1 MGGTA
6 LRGELEK
13 LQVERS
19 MLLETI
25 EDLRQTVEMAAL
37 LQPDTQVEHGLT
49 ASAALVSALQAKIT
63 ALTVENQQLAGK
75 LKKQPAM
82 QGSEELKEGSRPSS
96 TTSNSSFH
104 STQDEF
110 EATATAAASAAAAA
124 ALEAENCFVGQ
135 DDDGS
140 SREEIRLLRQTLES
154 VQVKLLETRKE
165 NRSLKA
171 QLLPDRDESVRE
183 EELME
188 SLAEL
193 QAKLTDT
200 QERYH
205 QAVEEAEE
213 LRAQVES
220 QEGPREGGVGGGGG
234 AAASRLEAE
243 VKQLKEQLVQM
254 GSEREE
260 AARRVTRLEEA
271 LMSAEGERQGVTE
284 AAERSVQMEEL
295 YKEAQEEIR
304 MLQEALRGTVP
315 VEAAAKD
322 FEEMKAE
329 LNEVISGLQRRLL
342 ELSHSYSET
351 KSQLTAVQK
360 QLLEE
365 RAAISAAA
373 AATAAAATVASS
385 TSEQQQQQQQEVLQL
400 SNQVQELRVQLAEA
414 EQQQAAAREEIAL
427 LVREADAQAQSS
439 VALEDHMRVMSSLG
453 NAIKELESQ
462 SEGLKEQLRLKGLQV
477 EALQSRLAAA
487 EDVPAQDSVPREEH
501 ETLRKELEGEAGR
514 LTQLLQGA
522 LRKQDEMAL
531 EAAEAWQK
539 ARENSAQL
547 EALQAK
553 VTAGEAEKQ
562 TLISK
567 LAESQ
572 DAVSQLKQLVENHV
586 ASEREKNKR
595 IDDLTREV
603 AKLKEALNSLS
614 QLSFT
619 SGSPSKRLQQNQQLE
634 TMQQQ
639 VKQLQY
645 QLGETKKQHHEIVS
659 VYRMHLLY
667 AVQGQMD
674 EDVQKALK
682 QILMMC
688 KVPGQGKDAC

>member
-1 MGGTA
+1 M
-6 LRGELEK
+6 
-13 LQVERS
+13 
-19 MLLETI
+19 
-25 EDLRQTVEMAAL
+25 
-37 LQPDTQVEHGLT
+37 
-49 ASAALVSALQAKIT
+49 QA
-63 ALTVENQQLAGK
+63 
-75 LKKQPAM
+75 
-82 QGSEELKEGSRPSS
+82 SEELKEGSRPSS

-110 EATATAAASAAAAA
+110 EATATAAAAATAA

-220 QEGPREGGVGGGGG
+220 QEGPREGGGGGG

-304 MLQEALRGTVP
+304 MLQVELLLLLFLLLRLLLLLFFLLHLFLLLLLLQAPPGASSSLLVSTLSLQEALRGTVP

-414 EQQQAAAREEIAL
+414 EQQQAATREEIAL

-439 VALEDHMRVMSSLG
+439 VALEDHTRVMSSLG

-477 EALQSRLAAA
+477 EALQSR
-487 EDVPAQDSVPREEH
+487 
-501 ETLRKELEGEAGR
+501 
-514 LTQLLQGA
+514 
-522 LRKQDEMAL
+522 
-531 EAAEAWQK
+531 
-539 ARENSAQL
+539 
-547 EALQAK
+547 
-553 VTAGEAEKQ
+553 
-562 TLISK
+562 
-567 LAESQ
+567 
-572 DAVSQLKQLVENHV
+572 
-586 ASEREKNKR
+586 
-595 IDDLTREV
+595 
-603 AKLKEALNSLS
+603 
-614 QLSFT
+614 
-619 SGSPSKRLQQNQQLE
+619 
-634 TMQQQ
+634 
-639 VKQLQY
+639 
-645 QLGETKKQHHEIVS
+645 
-659 VYRMHLLY
+659 
-667 AVQGQMD
+667 
-674 EDVQKALK
+674 
-682 QILMMC
+682 
-688 KVPGQGKDAC
+688 